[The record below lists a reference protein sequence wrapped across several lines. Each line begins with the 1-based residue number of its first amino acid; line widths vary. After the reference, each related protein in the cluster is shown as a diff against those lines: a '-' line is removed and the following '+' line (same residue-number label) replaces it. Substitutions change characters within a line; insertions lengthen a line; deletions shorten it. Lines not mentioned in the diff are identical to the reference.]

1 MRHGLVSWLL
11 LAMLGLCAGV
21 SGRAWSQT
29 EGPESARDARKLF
42 QQGITQAKQGDW
54 TGALNAFEQTYRI
67 TKEPSALF
75 NLAGAQLHLGHM
87 LESNANYHRF
97 LLLRDPRI
105 TSAHREAA
113 EAQLASIEKR
123 IPRLRLYVVG
133 LRPEDRL
140 IVDTQRL
147 YPPDL
152 DHEQWLNPGLH
163 VVTVYRQSGE
173 SETHRITLL
182 EEEHKT
188 LSIDVR

>member
-1 MRHGLVSWLL
+1 MRHGFVSWLL
-11 LAMLGLCAGV
+11 LAALGLCAPHASAQGE
-21 SGRAWSQT
+21 GT
-29 EGPESARDARKLF
+29 ERLRDARKSF
-42 QQGITQAKQGDW
+42 QQGVAQAKQGDW
-54 TGALNAFEQTYRI
+54 TGALSAFEQAYRI
-67 TKEPSALF
+67 SKQPSALF

-97 LLLRDPRI
+97 VLLRDPRI
-105 TSAHREAA
+105 TSAHRAAA

-123 IPRLRLYVVG
+123 IPRLRLFVVG

-163 VVTVYRQSGE
+163 VVTVYKQSGE
-173 SETHRITLL
+173 SETHRLTVL
-182 EEEHKT
+182 EGEHKT
-188 LSIDVR
+188 LSIDAR